1 MLRAFYHYPQA
12 RTKTEE
18 ILWASIVLA
27 LIGLTFNA
35 TLGGSIYR
43 ETMEKYRVVQQASQS
58 ENKADSDNP
67 QDYEDVSAAYIWTEE
82 DFENLKPKKDTLRS
96 IIKRHGKAKYVKLE
110 SSGLKVEYSRG
121 DEKEYIDLTFVKNKE
136 GQYVYDG
143 GTVTYP
149 PDGVTVVDNYSS
161 DWTKEQLNRLRT
173 KDQENFGPA
182 RPLAEVVREHPQ
194 ADSAQKRISVYSSGA
209 MHKTVDLDYTDQN
222 SSIEKA
228 KFLRISFEYND
239 EKTYYYL
246 CYNSASRYSW

>member
-121 DEKEYIDLTFVKNKE
+121 
-136 GQYVYDG
+136 G
-143 GTVTYP
+143 
-149 PDGVTVVDNYSS
+149 
-161 DWTKEQLNRLRT
+161 
-173 KDQENFGPA
+173 
-182 RPLAEVVREHPQ
+182 
-194 ADSAQKRISVYSSGA
+194 
-209 MHKTVDLDYTDQN
+209 
-222 SSIEKA
+222 
-228 KFLRISFEYND
+228 
-239 EKTYYYL
+239 
-246 CYNSASRYSW
+246 